1 MYKITQKKTVK
12 NWLGRTKTIENVY
25 RFKDNKEAL
34 KFALNEQ
41 IRYYSHIVDGLHAS
55 TRDAYTL
62 HHSCINWLKLAA
74 QNPRHYIGLGSA
86 KGVNL
91 ERLYF
96 YYVNSNNLHRLR
108 KHI

>member
-1 MYKITQKKTVK
+1 MYKITQNKTVK
-12 NWLGRTKTIENVY
+12 SWLGRTKITEKVY
-25 RFKDNKEAL
+25 TFKDSSNAL

-41 IRYYSHIVDGLHAS
+41 IRYYSHIVDGCHAT
-55 TRDAYTL
+55 TRDAYSL
-62 HHSCINWLKLAA
+62 HHTLINWLKLAKN
-74 QNPRHYIGLGSA
+74 NPHHYIGLSSTR
-86 KGVNL
+86 GVNL

>member
-12 NWLGRTKTIENVY
+12 NWLGRTKVKSVVFE
-25 RFKDNKEAL
+25 FDNNTDAL
-34 KFALNEQ
+34 IFALNEQ
-41 IRYYSHIVDGLHAS
+41 IRYYTHCIDGVKAT
-55 TRDAYTL
+55 TRDAYAL
-62 HHSCINWLKLAA
+62 HHTLINWLKLAE
-74 QNPRHYIGLGSA
+74 QNPYHYIGLNST

>member
-12 NWLGRTKTIENVY
+12 NWFGQTKSIEQIHT
-25 RFKDNKEAL
+25 FKNSKEAL
-34 KFALNEQ
+34 IFALNEQ
-41 IRYYSHIVDGLHAS
+41 IRYYSHIVDGMHAS

-62 HHSCINWLKLAA
+62 HYTLINWLKLAEK
-74 QNPRHYIGLGSA
+74 NPHHYIGLSST

-91 ERLYF
+91 DRLYF